1 MIFVLYQLLVVFIF
15 GALVGSFC
23 NVAIA
28 RMPYEK
34 SLLWPGSSCG
44 SCYQPVRWYH
54 NLPLISYLWLGGKC
68 NSCGAA
74 YSGRYFW
81 IELAAGLGFV
91 GLFLLAVVRTFTSM
105 HMVRAPRC
113 ARVTSIPGCGG

>member
-1 MIFVLYQLLVVFIF
+1 MCRPRCRCAPSAGGSCQRHFGMVSQVLAHRARLEREAMILLIYQLVVVFIF
-15 GALVGSFC
+15 GAIVGSFC
-23 NVAIA
+23 NVAVA

-68 NSCGAA
+68 SSCGA
-74 YSGRYFW
+74 
-81 IELAAGLGFV
+81 
-91 GLFLLAVVRTFTSM
+91 TFSS
-105 HMVRAPRC
+105 R
-113 ARVTSIPGCGG
+113 